1 MATNKDTAWS
11 YFQCL
16 NDKRIDDAIA
26 LLDDDGSFWSL
37 RTQKRT
43 PTREQ
48 TQYLRAS
55 TAHIPIQFALHNAVE
70 DGDQVALEISSHAEL
85 DDGFVYDN
93 LYCFVIQMRDGKI
106 FEVREY
112 LDPRPA
118 QEIVDYLS

>member
-1 MATNKDTAWS
+1 MARNKDAAWS
-11 YFQCL
+11 YFQLL
-16 NDKRIDDAIA
+16 NEKRIDDAVA
-26 LLDDDGSFWSL
+26 LLDEEGSFWSL

-48 TQYLRAS
+48 MQYLRAN
-55 TAHIPIQFALHNAVE
+55 TAHIPIRFTLHNAVE
-70 DGDQVALEISSHAEL
+70 DGDHVALEISSHAEL

-93 LYCFVIQMRDGKI
+93 LYCFVIHMRNGKI

-118 QEIVDYLS
+118 QEIVDHLS